1 MSRSSRPIFYCSD
14 LFSSYFK
21 PIVKAFKLARESV
34 VIFLALK
41 YCSRSHAAFNS
52 SSSSASA
59 RLSRDVNREWNFE
72 NSLLLSTARRRRF
85 ALLTKVRQ
93 TTRTPAVMSNT
104 ITILWFLPSS
114 KKLLTRPRN
123 RMLAR
128 GSRRRRGPAFFMIK
142 MRTFRRRSKEF
153 YAVITTASVKTFIC
167 RKKIVLLV

>member
-1 MSRSSRPIFYCSD
+1 
-14 LFSSYFK
+14 
-21 PIVKAFKLARESV
+21 
-34 VIFLALK
+34 
-41 YCSRSHAAFNS
+41 
-52 SSSSASA
+52 
-59 RLSRDVNREWNFE
+59 
-72 NSLLLSTARRRRF
+72 
-85 ALLTKVRQ
+85 
-93 TTRTPAVMSNT
+93 MSNT